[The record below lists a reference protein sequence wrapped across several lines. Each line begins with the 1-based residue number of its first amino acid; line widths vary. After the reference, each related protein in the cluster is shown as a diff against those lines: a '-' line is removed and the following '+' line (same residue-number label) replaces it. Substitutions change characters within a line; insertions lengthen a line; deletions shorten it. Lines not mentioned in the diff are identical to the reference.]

1 MNYLRILPYILL
13 LSISCFFGVNL
24 QAKHLIGGNL
34 TYKCLGNGDYSFTL
48 KVYRDCNCTD
58 CAQLDD
64 IAEIGIYRCNGDA
77 DCGRLRQN
85 SVFSRVQ
92 VRLTSKR
99 NVERPDYPCLIPPN
113 ICVEEGIY
121 EFKLSNYGI
130 RLPPGNV
137 SYHVSYQRCCRNN
150 TITNIIN
157 PDQVGSTYGIEIT
170 PEAQAVCN
178 NSPEFKTFPPTVICV
193 NNELKY
199 DHSAKDADGDSLVY
213 SFCAPFNGG
222 GPSTNNV
229 IYRTCEGA
237 YPTPACPPPYSLV
250 TFRGGNITSS
260 TPMAGDPIVSI
271 DSKTGL
277 ITGKPTAK
285 GQFVVGVCIA
295 EYRNGIL
302 ISKSNRDFQFNVA
315 DCDPLVFA
323 KLGEA
328 IAVTDQEY
336 KVISCGI
343 TDVKFVNNSYQRA
356 SIKSQRWEFNVG
368 NNKITSTDWEP
379 TLKFPGIGKYNGKLL
394 LNPGTGCADSADIE
408 VLIFPDLT
416 ADFTYNYD
424 TCYAQPVNFT
434 DLSVSGSGGISSYN
448 WVFGDGQKGTGK
460 LTGHQYN
467 LAGEFSVSLTVK
479 DLNQCTETV
488 TKKVRYFPAPALLV
502 VKPSQAVGCA
512 PVNMVFD
519 NLSKPIDESY
529 KVNWEFGDGG
539 KSTKLNPTYTYTK
552 EGIYSVSLSVVSPIG
567 CKIDTVFNNLIKISS
582 SPEAAFDF
590 APKQITNIDNKVVF
604 TDESINAVRW
614 RWDFGDNAQLE
625 ERNPIHLYQ
634 DTGIFTITLVV
645 THPSGCLDTAQAL
658 LDVRPDVRYFL
669 PNAFT
674 PNYDGKNDIFRGVG
688 IMTGATNFKF
698 QIWNRWGERVFSTDD
713 IKEGWNG
720 NHLNNGSASP
730 EGVYITLISYKDPRG
745 VPVEIKGIVTL
756 LR

>member
-13 LSISCFFGVNL
+13 LSISCFLGVNL

-170 PEAQAVCN
+170 PEAQAICN

-229 IYRTCEGA
+229 IYRTCDGA

-302 ISKSNRDFQFNVA
+302 ISKSN
-315 DCDPLVFA
+315 
-323 KLGEA
+323 
-328 IAVTDQEY
+328 
-336 KVISCGI
+336 
-343 TDVKFVNNSYQRA
+343 
-356 SIKSQRWEFNVG
+356 
-368 NNKITSTDWEP
+368 
-379 TLKFPGIGKYNGKLL
+379 
-394 LNPGTGCADSADIE
+394 
-408 VLIFPDLT
+408 
-416 ADFTYNYD
+416 
-424 TCYAQPVNFT
+424 
-434 DLSVSGSGGISSYN
+434 
-448 WVFGDGQKGTGK
+448 
-460 LTGHQYN
+460 
-467 LAGEFSVSLTVK
+467 
-479 DLNQCTETV
+479 
-488 TKKVRYFPAPALLV
+488 
-502 VKPSQAVGCA
+502 
-512 PVNMVFD
+512 
-519 NLSKPIDESY
+519 
-529 KVNWEFGDGG
+529 
-539 KSTKLNPTYTYTK
+539 
-552 EGIYSVSLSVVSPIG
+552 
-567 CKIDTVFNNLIKISS
+567 
-582 SPEAAFDF
+582 
-590 APKQITNIDNKVVF
+590 
-604 TDESINAVRW
+604 
-614 RWDFGDNAQLE
+614 
-625 ERNPIHLYQ
+625 
-634 DTGIFTITLVV
+634 
-645 THPSGCLDTAQAL
+645 
-658 LDVRPDVRYFL
+658 
-669 PNAFT
+669 
-674 PNYDGKNDIFRGVG
+674 
-688 IMTGATNFKF
+688 
-698 QIWNRWGERVFSTDD
+698 
-713 IKEGWNG
+713 
-720 NHLNNGSASP
+720 
-730 EGVYITLISYKDPRG
+730 
-745 VPVEIKGIVTL
+745 
-756 LR
+756 